1 MRDKYKYTTYLIGSM
16 EKTAEKDDGS
26 SKREIFEKEF
36 LLRDIYPINPVKL
49 ESSKTGMTTDEVKE
63 KMKGWVAGGCW
74 DLFRKHAKSIWQGVD
89 KEVDG
94 QLIHIPGDVD
104 YVLMS
109 NFLTF
114 AFTKGDQ
121 PCGSFGE
128 AFIAMEHNIPVY
140 LITDINKGDLPKSL
154 LQCIEASEGEVFNS
168 VNKYFEFLDNKYKL
182 KRKEPKEEK
191 KEEKNNEIR

>member
-1 MRDKYKYTTYLIGSM
+1 MKEIYNYTTYLIGSM
-16 EKTAEKDDGS
+16 EKTAEKDDGG
-26 SKREIFEKEF
+26 SKREIFETEF
-36 LLRDIYPINPVKL
+36 LLRDVYPINPVKL

-63 KMKGWVAGGCW
+63 KMKGWVAGGSW
-74 DLFRKHAKSIWQGVD
+74 DLFRKHAISIWKGVD

-109 NFLTF
+109 DFLTF
-114 AFTKGDQ
+114 SFTKGDQ
-121 PCGSFGE
+121 PCGSYGE

-154 LQCIEASEGEVFNS
+154 LQCIEASEGEVFNTT
-168 VNKYFEFLDNKYKL
+168 NKFFEFMDEKYNL
-182 KRKEPKEEK
+182 KRKESNLEVKTEEK
-191 KEEKNNEIR
+191 

>member
-1 MRDKYKYTTYLIGSM
+1 MEKYKYKTYLIGSM

-36 LLRDIYPINPVKL
+36 LLRDVYPINPVKL
-49 ESSKTGMTTDEVKE
+49 ENSKTGMSTDEVKE
-63 KMKGWVAGGCW
+63 KMIGWVAGGSW
-74 DLFRKHAKSIWQGVD
+74 DLFKKHAISIWKGVD
-89 KEVDG
+89 KEENG

-114 AFTKGDQ
+114 VFNKGDH
-121 PCGSFGE
+121 PCGSYGE

-140 LITDINKGDLPKSL
+140 LITEINKGDLPKSL
-154 LQCIEASEGEVFNS
+154 LQCIEASEGEVFNT
-168 VNKYFEFLDNKYKL
+168 VNKYFEFLDDKYKL
-182 KRKEPKEEK
+182 KRKEPKPEEK
-191 KEEKNNEIR
+191 KEESK

>member
-1 MRDKYKYTTYLIGSM
+1 MEKYKYKTYLIGSM

-36 LLRDIYPINPVKL
+36 LLRDVYPINPVKL
-49 ESSKTGMTTDEVKE
+49 ESSKTGMSTDEVKE
-63 KMKGWVAGGCW
+63 KMKGWVAGGSW
-74 DLFRKHAKSIWQGVD
+74 DLFRKHAINIWKGVD
-89 KEVDG
+89 KEENG
-94 QLIHIPGDVD
+94 QLLHIPGDVD

-114 AFTKGDQ
+114 SFNKGDM

-128 AFIAMEHNIPVY
+128 AFIALEHNIPVY

-154 LQCIEASEGEVFNS
+154 LQCIEASEGEVFNT
-168 VNKYFEFLDNKYKL
+168 VNKYFEFLDLKYKL
-182 KRKEPKEEK
+182 KRQEPKVEEK
-191 KEEKNNEIR
+191 KEEKSNA